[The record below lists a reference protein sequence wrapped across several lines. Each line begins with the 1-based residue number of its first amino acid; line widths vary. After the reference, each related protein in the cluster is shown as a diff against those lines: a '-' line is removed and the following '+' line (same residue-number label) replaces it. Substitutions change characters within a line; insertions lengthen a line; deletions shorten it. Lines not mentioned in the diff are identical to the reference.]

1 MGRLFL
7 AALSAIFGATL
18 VASEAK
24 AAAWTLTNT
33 LVGCN
38 AAIGYVL
45 YGPPNGTAVPVD
57 GGYRLVGDDLPHY
70 VVRSTYTT
78 IAEMSGDYTFAW
90 AYYNYEPFGFGSYE
104 DPAGYVIGD
113 EFTKLI
119 VDLQFLCFAG
129 DPLCTV
135 RAQNGIAT
143 LSVAAGQRFG
153 FYVDSLDGGYGPG
166 EITFRA
172 IPEPSQWALTI
183 LGFAAIGW
191 SLRRHRR
198 QAA

>member
-1 MGRLFL
+1 
-7 AALSAIFGATL
+7 
-18 VASEAK
+18 
-24 AAAWTLTNT
+24 
-33 LVGCN
+33 
-38 AAIGYVL
+38 
-45 YGPPNGTAVPVD
+45 
-57 GGYRLVGDDLPHY
+57 
-70 VVRSTYTT
+70 
-78 IAEMSGDYTFAW
+78 MSGDYTFAW

-113 EFTKLI
+113 DFTKLTI
-119 VDLQFLCFAG
+119 DLQFLCFAG
-129 DPLCTV
+129 DPLCNV